1 MKETLKIIAI
11 SALATAAIL
20 KAVPAFSESATDQ
33 NVSIIHTTDL
43 DLSTDAG
50 RAALDRRLVIAAHD
64 VCGTAG
70 DVDLAGKNKVRLC
83 RAETLAEA
91 RAKSEQ
97 LASRR
102 APLVVAAAR

>member
-1 MKETLKIIAI
+1 MKETLRIIAI
-11 SALATAAIL
+11 SALATAAVI
-20 KAVPAFSESATDQ
+20 KAVPAFSEPAPAQ
-33 NVSIIHTTDL
+33 NASIVHTSDL

-50 RAALDRRLVIAAHD
+50 RAALDHRLVIAAHD
-64 VCGTAG
+64 VCGNAG
-70 DVDLAGKNKVRLC
+70 DVDLAGKNKVRAC

-102 APLVVAAAR
+102 ASLLVAAAR